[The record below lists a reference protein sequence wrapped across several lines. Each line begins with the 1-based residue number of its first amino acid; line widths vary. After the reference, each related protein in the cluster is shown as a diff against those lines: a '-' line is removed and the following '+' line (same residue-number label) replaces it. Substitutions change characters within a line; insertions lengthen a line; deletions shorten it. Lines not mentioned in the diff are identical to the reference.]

1 MAILAL
7 TTDVYRFDDLTT
19 CYPAATWH
27 YAQDVTAA
35 VKASQTLAE
44 LKLVIAVIGDGGIW
58 QPDELRPLW
67 DQPLLIAI
75 PQGYSPR
82 DLIGASAA
90 STSAARTRIN
100 ALTLSRPLPASER
113 LSWQRAI
120 ASHFE
125 HPSPTSSPSLEPVK
139 DKKKR
144 PTKDGG
150 VQKVARS

>member
-35 VKASQTLAE
+35 VQASQTLAE

-75 PQGYSPR
+75 PKGYSPR

-90 STSAARTRIN
+90 STSIN

-113 LSWQRAI
+113 QTWHQAI
-120 ASHFE
+120 ASHFD